1 VYFQA
6 CKGNLAAVEIVDLLI
21 EQGSPLAIRNRDGVT
36 PLDLIF
42 NHVQNPVAVLQSKA
56 VFPASMFRSQIHR
69 ICTFLGL

>member
-1 VYFQA
+1 MYFQA

-21 EQGSPLAIRNRDGVT
+21 EQGSPLAIRNMEGVT

-56 VFPASMFRSQIHR
+56 VFPGMFRSWIHR
-69 ICTFLGL
+69 IRMFLGL